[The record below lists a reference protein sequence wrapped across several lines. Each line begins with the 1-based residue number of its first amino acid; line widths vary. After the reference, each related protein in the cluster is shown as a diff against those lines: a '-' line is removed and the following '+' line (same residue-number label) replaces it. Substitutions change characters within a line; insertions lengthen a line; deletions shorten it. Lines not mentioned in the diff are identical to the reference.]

1 MKSLNFRVYAF
12 LIKYK
17 KKYQIIMG
25 SKFFGNRMEKQT
37 PGKKGAKQK
46 FANKNNNA
54 KSGGVRKVGRGS

>member
-1 MKSLNFRVYAF
+1 
-12 LIKYK
+12 
-17 KKYQIIMG
+17 MG

-54 KSGGVRKVGRGS
+54 KSGGVRKVGRGSQSSYLTYYNSQRKLILNYSK